1 MRLRVVLIL
10 VGAFCLFSA
19 LPVTAQ
25 TDSRVLLD
33 RVERMERDMSILQ
46 RQLYRGGGA
55 SPTTGATGGPS
66 GAVPMMEG
74 NAASMLNNRIDQLEE
89 QIRSLT
95 GQLEESRHA
104 QTILNGRFDKLTK
117 DVEIRFNELEQKA
130 RPAQAMGGASSG
142 PANSNEDFSL
152 ASPKGGAAE
161 SAAPAA
167 AATPQ
172 EKYDHAFALVRQG
185 DYEGAEKAFQVF
197 LSQHGKDNLAG
208 NAHYWLGK
216 TYFVRSDFQRA
227 AVTFA
232 EGFQKFPKGAKAPE
246 TLLELGISLAN
257 LNQKND
263 ACTTFAKMLKEFTS
277 ASDVLKKRATAE
289 RQKIGCK

>member
-1 MRLRVVLIL
+1 MGLRLVSVLFG
-10 VGAFCLFSA
+10 VFCLLSA
-19 LPVTAQ
+19 LPVKAQ
-25 TDSRVLLD
+25 TDSRAMLD

-46 RQLYRGGGA
+46 RQLYRGGGP

-66 GAVPMMEG
+66 GAVPVLEG
-74 NAASMLNNRIDQLEE
+74 NAASMLNGRIDQLEE
-89 QIRSLT
+89 QIRLLT

-130 RPAQAMGGASSG
+130 RPAQMMEAPTSGAGG
-142 PANSNEDFSL
+142 NENITL
-152 ASPKGGAAE
+152 VPPKGGAGEA
-161 SAAPAA
+161 SSSS

-172 EKYDHAFALVRQG
+172 EKYDNAFALVRQG
-185 DYEGAEKAFQVF
+185 DYDAAEKAFQSF

-216 TYFVRSDFQRA
+216 TYFVRGDFQRA
-227 AVTFA
+227 AVAFA
-232 EGFQKFPKGAKAPE
+232 EGFQKFPKGAKAAD
-246 TLLELGISLAN
+246 TLLDLGMSLSS

-263 ACTTFAKMLKEFTS
+263 ACTTFAKMLKEFPS
-277 ASDVLKKRATAE
+277 ASDVAKNRAKAE
-289 RQKIGCK
+289 RQKLACK